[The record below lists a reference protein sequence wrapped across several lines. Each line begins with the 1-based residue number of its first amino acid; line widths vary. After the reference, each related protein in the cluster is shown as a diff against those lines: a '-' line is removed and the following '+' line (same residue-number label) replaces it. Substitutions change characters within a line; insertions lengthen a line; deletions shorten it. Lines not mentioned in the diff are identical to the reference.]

1 MPRFALGLE
10 YNGAGYAGWQSQP
23 GRSTIQDAVET
34 ALSRVA
40 DHPVKVV
47 CAGRT
52 DAGVHATG
60 QVVHFDSDARRTLWS
75 WVLGANANLPR
86 AVSVNWAH
94 PVADD
99 FHARFSARARSYRY
113 MLLNR
118 PTRPGLDSDRVAW
131 THRELDVARMH
142 AAAQGI
148 LGEHDFSA
156 FRAQAC
162 QARTPVR
169 DLQCLDVRRDG
180 DLVVFEVRANAFLH
194 HMVRNLVGCLTAIG
208 TGDREPGWLR
218 AVLDGRDRTVAGATA
233 SPAGLYL
240 VAVRYDADHG
250 LPVAPV

>member
-1 MPRFALGLE
+1 MARIALGIE
-10 YNGAGYAGWQSQP
+10 YDGTGFAGWQSQP
-23 GRSTIQDAVET
+23 GQATVQDAVES

-75 WVLGANANLPR
+75 WVLGANSNLPR
-86 AVSVNWAH
+86 AVSVNWARV
-94 PVADD
+94 VADD

-118 PTRPGLDSDRVAW
+118 ATRPGLDATRVAW

-142 AAAQGI
+142 EAAQSI

-162 QARTPVR
+162 QARSPVR
-169 DLQCLDVRRDG
+169 DLQRLDVSREG
-180 DLVVFEVRANAFLH
+180 DLIRFEIRANAFLH

-208 TGDREPGWLR
+208 IGDREPGWLR
-218 AVLDGRDRTVAGATA
+218 EVLDGRDRTVAGATA
-233 SPAGLYL
+233 SPSGLYL
-240 VAVRYDADHG
+240 VAVRYDAEHG
-250 LPVAPV
+250 LPDAPV